1 MAGKQESALT
11 QQSDCKWVRALDAN
25 GNSIRIS
32 KVDLAAVVGELIG
45 PATQTKN
52 GLLTSGLRNCINYPL
67 RNSGSEA
74 DKIYE
79 LTGFYA
85 ETNLIFAV
93 GRDNGNNLSNL
104 FMTFNNRYFTVI
116 SKNGNTLKAYYKKE
130 GNLNRYF
137 FQPISSYGSIICNI
151 ITDEYYA
158 SIKFEDV
165 STSVS
170 LSELTE
176 IL

>member
-1 MAGKQESALT
+1 
-11 QQSDCKWVRALDAN
+11 
-25 GNSIRIS
+25 
-32 KVDLAAVVGELIG
+32 VGELIG

-67 RNSGSEA
+67 RNSSSET

-79 LTGFYA
+79 LTGFSA
-85 ETNLIFAV
+85 EANVIFAV

-104 FMTFNNRYFTVI
+104 FMTFNDRYFTVI

-137 FQPISSYGSIICNI
+137 FQPISSYGLIICNI

-158 SIKFEDV
+158 SIKFENV

>member
-1 MAGKQESALT
+1 M
-11 QQSDCKWVRALDAN
+11 
-25 GNSIRIS
+25 
-32 KVDLAAVVGELIG
+32 GELL
-45 PATQTKN
+45 PEATITSN
-52 GLLTSGLRNCINYPL
+52 GILSNKLRACLNYVL
-67 RNSGSEA
+67 MNNGSV
-74 DKIYE
+74 DNKIYE
-79 LTGFYA
+79 LTGF
-85 ETNLIFAV
+85 NDGVNCIFTI
-93 GRDNGNNLSNL
+93 GRDNRDNLSNL

-137 FQPISSYGSIICNI
+137 FQPISSYGYIICNI
-151 ITDEYYA
+151 MTDEYYA
-158 SIKFEDV
+158 SIKFENV

>member
-1 MAGKQESALT
+1 M
-11 QQSDCKWVRALDAN
+11 
-25 GNSIRIS
+25 
-32 KVDLAAVVGELIG
+32 GELL
-45 PATQTKN
+45 PEATITSN
-52 GLLTSGLRNCINYPL
+52 GILSNKLRACLNYVL
-67 RNSGSEA
+67 MNNGSV
-74 DKIYE
+74 DNKIYE
-79 LTGFYA
+79 LTGF
-85 ETNLIFAV
+85 NDGVNCIFTI
-93 GRDNGNNLSNL
+93 GRDNSNNLSNL

-137 FQPISSYGSIICNI
+137 FQPISSYGYIICNI
-151 ITDEYYA
+151 MTDEYYA
-158 SIKFEDV
+158 SIKFENV